1 MINKNI
7 SLLEVKKK
15 QCCFNKLCNTI
26 SYCKLL
32 ITFASNVFEYQEK
45 VKMNK
50 KLPSF
55 NLQEMLIVLA
65 IIGILLL
72 IALPNL
78 MPLITKA
85 KSVEAQTQLKSIYNA
100 EQQYYFMY
108 SKYSANFTEIDFA
121 APKTTKESGSANY
134 VYEIV
139 QSTDKEFKAQAT
151 AITDFNGNG
160 VFNVWEIDQ
169 NGVPKQTIAD

>member
-1 MINKNI
+1 M
-7 SLLEVKKK
+7 
-15 QCCFNKLCNTI
+15 KLIPT
-26 SYCKLL
+26 
-32 ITFASNVFEYQEK
+32 
-45 VKMNK
+45 K

-85 KSVEAQTQLKSIYNA
+85 KSVEAQTQLKAISNA
-100 EQQYYFMY
+100 EKQYFFMY
-108 SKYSANFTEIDFA
+108 SKYSSDLNEIDFE
-121 APKTTKESGSANY
+121 APKTVKDNGTANY

-139 QSTDKEFKAQAT
+139 QSTNTEFKARAT
-151 AITDFNGNG
+151 AITDFNGDG
-160 VFNVWEIDQ
+160 VFNVWEVDQ
-169 NGVPKQTIAD
+169 NGNPKQITND